1 MEQFITDDD
10 LAGLFAELDAIE
22 EVLEEADEDEAD
34 DAEAEEDEEMAAST
48 RRYEEI
54 IRKHQN
60 D

>member
-10 LAGLFAELDAIE
+10 LAGLVAELDAIE
-22 EVLEEADEDEAD
+22 EVLE
-34 DAEAEEDEEMAAST
+34 EAEEDEEMAAST